1 MKNKIILL
9 FFLIV
14 SVCSAQEE
22 LSKMIND
29 SFNLAAQQYKRMN
42 ETLPDS
48 LFPRSSNPDGTLR
61 TNKSDWWT
69 SGFFPGSLWYLYEF
83 SGDDYFKTIAAARTK
98 SLEKEKYNL
107 FDHDIGFK
115 IFCSFGN
122 ELRLTNDSSCV
133 PIILTAAESLTKR
146 YKPSVGSIRSWG
158 PVDDEKEYLVIVD
171 NMMNLEL
178 LFWASKQTG
187 DSTYFNIAVS
197 HADKTLKNHYRPD
210 GSCYHVLNYDQK
222 TGEVIQKKTAQGY
235 ADESAWSR
243 GQAWGLYGFTMAF
256 RETGFNRYLKHAQ
269 KIAGF
274 ILNNSNLPND
284 KIPYWDFNA
293 PDIPNALRD
302 ASAASIIA
310 SALIELSGFSND
322 SLKTFY
328 LSNAGQIIQ
337 NLSNAPYRAALGE
350 NNNFLLKHGV
360 GHLPAKSEV
369 DVPLSYS
376 DYYYLEAM
384 TRYLKTGK

>member
-22 LSKMIND
+22 LSKMINN

-42 ETLPDS
+42 DTLPDS
-48 LFPRSSNPDGTLR
+48 LFPRSANPDGTLR

-210 GSCYHVLNYDQK
+210 GSCYHVLNYDQN

-302 ASAASIIA
+302 ASAAAIIA

-337 NLSNAPYRAALGE
+337 NLSNSPYRAALGE

-369 DVPLSYS
+369 DVPLSYT

-384 TRYLKTGK
+384 TRYFKTGK